1 MSTHELPDGH
11 TVVRIASLGAL
22 VMERNTYMAAL
33 QDIAA
38 HGHEWMYPAA
48 IKARTALHQAKRMS
62 EDLDPQPTPRPDE
75 GRKEETTL

>member
-1 MSTHELPDGH
+1 MRGSDIPHGH
-11 TVVRIASLGAL
+11 TLVRIASIGAL

-33 QDIAA
+33 QDIAK

-48 IKARTALHQAKRMS
+48 VKARTALHQAKRMS

-75 GRKEETTL
+75 GRKDETTL